1 MNLKEGVA
9 KRRDLN
15 FSMRVDAPH
24 SCCHLFRSAVLLLCL
39 STDLLC
45 FDGLRSNGGSVF
57 LAEVSPSHAFF
68 ASPSTS
74 LFSLIPTWPA
84 VHLTV
89 RKYMAEFLCFL
100 MRVAVSRICSSFYRV

>member
-74 LFSLIPTWPA
+74 SFPRIPTWAA
-84 VHLTV
+84 VHLMGSEYLV
-89 RKYMAEFLCFL
+89 EFLCFL
-100 MRVAVSRICSSFYRV
+100 MRIAVSRICSSYYRV